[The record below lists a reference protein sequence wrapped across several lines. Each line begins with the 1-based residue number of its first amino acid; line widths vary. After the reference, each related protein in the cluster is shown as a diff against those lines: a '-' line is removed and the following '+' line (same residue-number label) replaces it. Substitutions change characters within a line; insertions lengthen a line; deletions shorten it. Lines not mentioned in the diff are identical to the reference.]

1 MKKTTNHN
9 LFFSCMLLTGFLLRL
24 YLSWRPLMYLDNLF
38 IPDDAYISLQIAKN
52 IVSGLG
58 ITFDG
63 IHLTNGFQCLYA
75 FLLTPFYF
83 FCTDDIITPIHFAL
97 TFSSLCDMVTL
108 ILVYK
113 IVLRLSDKSS
123 ALFSAFLWCFSPSII
138 SNTLNGLETSLN
150 VLLIAAC
157 TYFYITKIREKEM
170 VHLYY
175 LVLGVLLGFL
185 LLARI
190 DSIFFALAVS
200 LDLLWINRPM
210 VRTIRYKSF
219 LNNIARIAIGSL
231 VILVPWWLIELYY
244 LHSLIPES
252 LKSLQIHLS
261 FRSIFLGW
269 NFLLSLYHLANFPFL
284 AGSRLKF
291 HVFALLASTPLV
303 TQLIVLTILFLIIG
317 SLIYGLQRFLK
328 KTTNGNVIFL
338 LVYSLFLF
346 LFYNL
351 YLPVF
356 WFFKRYYHPIALTI
370 VIYCGLFFF
379 LLSKRWLHN
388 RSKLAKSMCIA
399 ICYILIAYSFAPSLK
414 LFIWGTPEHTIDKDI
429 FGAKGY
435 YFPAK
440 IAAKT
445 IPPGTRV
452 GAFQSGAFGYFLSEN
467 LVFNLDGKVNR
478 DALNALLKKRM
489 FEYLKSQDIEYLISW
504 DFNLDY
510 FLIQSSQYSK
520 DYISKKLL
528 PMADLPSQGKQVFR
542 IYKVNYH
549 P

>member
-1 MKKTTNHN
+1 
-9 LFFSCMLLTGFLLRL
+9 MLLTGFLLRL
-24 YLSWRPLMYLDNLF
+24 YLVWRPFMYLDNLF
-38 IPDDAYISLQIAKN
+38 IPDDAYISLKIAKN
-52 IVSGLG
+52 LASGLG
-58 ITFDG
+58 MTFDG

-75 FLLTPFYF
+75 FLLTPFYL
-83 FCTDDIITPIHFAL
+83 FCADDIITPIHIAL
-97 TFSSLCDMVTL
+97 TFSSLCDIVTL

-157 TYFYITKIREKEM
+157 TYFYITKIREKET
-170 VHLYY
+170 VHLYH
-175 LVLGVLLGFL
+175 LILGLLLGFL

-190 DSIFFALAVS
+190 DSIFFVLAVC
-200 LDLLWINRPM
+200 LDLLWINRPLAHA
-210 VRTIRYKSF
+210 IKQKSF
-219 LNNIARIAIGSL
+219 LKNIARITIGGL

-244 LHSLIPES
+244 LQSLIPES
-252 LKSLQIHLS
+252 FKSLQIHLS
-261 FRSIFLGW
+261 FRPIFLGW
-269 NFLLSLYHLANFPFL
+269 NFFLSLYHLANFPFL

-291 HVFALLASTPLV
+291 HFFALMASKQLV

-317 SLIYGLQRFLK
+317 SLVYGLQRFLK
-328 KTTNGNVIFL
+328 KTTTGNVIFL
-338 LVYSLFLF
+338 LVYSLLLF

-379 LLSKRWLHN
+379 LLNKRWLQN
-388 RSKLAKSMCIA
+388 RSKLVKSMCIA
-399 ICYILIAYSFAPSLK
+399 ICYILIAFSFAPSLK
-414 LFIWGTPEHTIDKDI
+414 LFIRGTPEHTIDKDI

-435 YFPAK
+435 YSPAK
-440 IAAKT
+440 VAAKT

-452 GAFQSGAFGYFLSEN
+452 GAFQSGAFGYFLNEN

-478 DALNALLKKRM
+478 DALNALLERRM
-489 FEYLKSQDIEYLISW
+489 FAYLKSQEIEYLIAW

-510 FLIQSSQYSK
+510 FLLQRSQYSK

-528 PMADLPSQGKQVFR
+528 PMVDLPSQGKQVFR
-542 IYKVNYH
+542 IYKIEQGD